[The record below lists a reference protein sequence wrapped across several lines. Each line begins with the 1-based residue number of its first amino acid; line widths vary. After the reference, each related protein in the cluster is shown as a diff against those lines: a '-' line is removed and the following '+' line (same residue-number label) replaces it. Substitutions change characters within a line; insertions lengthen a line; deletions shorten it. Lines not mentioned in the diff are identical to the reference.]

1 MSMKKT
7 EGNLDA
13 TNLKFGIV
21 ISRFNEFISSKLL
34 SGAIDALI
42 RHGAKD
48 GDIETIW
55 VPGAFEIPM
64 IAKKLAEVGSY
75 DAIICLGTI
84 IRGDTPHFDFVAA
97 ESAKGIAQ
105 ISLSANIPISFGI
118 LTTNDVEQAIERAG
132 LKSGNR
138 GFDAAVTSIEMANLM
153 KHLN

>member
-1 MSMKKT
+1 MKKI
-7 EGNLDA
+7 EGNLNA
-13 TNLKFGIV
+13 TDLKFGIV

-42 RHGAKD
+42 RHGAKND
-48 GDIETIW
+48 NIEVAW

-64 IAKKLAEVGSY
+64 IAKKLTEKGEY

-84 IRGDTPHFDFVAA
+84 IKGDTPHFDFVAA

-105 ISLSANIPISFGI
+105 LSFSANIPVSFGI
-118 LTTNDVEQAIERAG
+118 LTTNDVEQAIDRAG
-132 LKSGNR
+132 LKSGNK

-153 KHLN
+153 KQFD

>member
-1 MSMKKT
+1 MKKI
-7 EGNLDA
+7 EGNLNA
-13 TNLKFGIV
+13 TDLKFGIV

-34 SGAIDALI
+34 SGAIDALV
-42 RHGAKD
+42 RHGAKED
-48 GDIETIW
+48 NIEVAW

-64 IAKKLAEVGSY
+64 IAKKLTEKAKY

-84 IRGDTPHFDFVAA
+84 IKGDTPHFDFVAA

-105 ISLSANIPISFGI
+105 LSISASIPVSFGI

-132 LKSGNR
+132 LKSGNK

-153 KHLN
+153 KQFD